1 MADLKETFSQIY
13 DQWIGKIYRFVFL
26 KVNSEEVAQ
35 DLTSETF
42 TRCWGCFKNGDT
54 IDNPS
59 AFLYQIAR
67 NLVTDY
73 YRQKGKTQIV
83 SVENTAIADPN
94 SDFAKKAILASD
106 IKNIKGVLAGL
117 KEDYQNVI
125 IWHYLDDL
133 PIQEVAKM
141 MDRTEDNTRV
151 LLHRALESLRKKV
164 NGDQGDRNTLA

>member
-1 MADLKETFSQIY
+1 MSDLKETFSQIY
-13 DQWIGKIYRFVFL
+13 DQWIEKIFRFVFL

-42 TRCWGCFKNGDT
+42 TRCWECFKNGDK

-67 NLVTDY
+67 NLVVDF

-83 SVENTAIADPN
+83 SVENTPIADPN
-94 SDFAKKAILASD
+94 NDFAKDAMLKSD
-106 IKNIKGVLAGL
+106 INTIRLVLAGL
-117 KEDYQNVI
+117 KDDYQNVI
-125 IWHYLDDL
+125 VWHYLDDI

-141 MDRTEDNTRV
+141 MDRTEDATRV
-151 LLHRALESLRKKV
+151 LLHRALESLKNKV
-164 NGDQGDRNTLA
+164 NKA

>member
-1 MADLKETFSQIY
+1 MDLKETFSQIY

-42 TRCWGCFKNGDT
+42 TRCWESFKNGNI

-67 NLVTDY
+67 NLVVDY

-83 SVENTAIADPN
+83 FVENTSIADPN
-94 SDFAKKAILASD
+94 SDFAKRAVLASD
-106 IKNIKGVLAGL
+106 IKSVKGVLAGL

-151 LLHRALESLRKKV
+151 LLHRALESLREKCNKS
-164 NGDQGDRNTLA
+164 A